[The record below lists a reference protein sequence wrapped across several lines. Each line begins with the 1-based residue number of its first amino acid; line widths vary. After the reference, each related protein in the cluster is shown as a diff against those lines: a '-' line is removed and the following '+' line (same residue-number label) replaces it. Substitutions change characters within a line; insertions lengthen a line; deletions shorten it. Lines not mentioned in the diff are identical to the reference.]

1 MSTKIIEFHVRDTNG
16 KVVRYGTCSQDT
28 FQGQAKQGETVH
40 AGIPEVNLDRPV
52 WDDTYIT
59 RRLKAYPPM
68 SEQLDT
74 IFHKG
79 LDVWKSQIQAVKD
92 KHPKV

>member
-1 MSTKIIEFHVRDTNG
+1 MSLKIIEFHVRDTNG
-16 KVVRYGTCSQDT
+16 KVIRFGTCTQDT
-28 FQGQAKQGETVH
+28 FSAQAQNGESVH

-52 WDDTYIT
+52 WDDTYVT

-68 SEQLDT
+68 SEQLDI

-79 LDVWKSQIQAVKD
+79 IDVWKAQIQAVKD
-92 KHPKV
+92 KYPKV